1 VKSVGRR
8 ALFLDR
14 DGVINVEKNYVYR
27 VRDFEFMD
35 GIFELCHAAVTYDY
49 ALIIVT
55 NQAGI
60 ARGYYTEEDFKRL
73 MLWVTDQFK
82 KRNIHISGLYFCP
95 HHPTAGMG
103 EYRTECINRKPNP
116 GMIISAQKDL
126 GLDLKHSVIIGD
138 KMTDIESACRA
149 GVGTRILLRHDKGI
163 RQADDVMIVSSL
175 GMARRRIFGNKQ
187 QRTGKEY

>member
-1 VKSVGRR
+1 VKSVGQR

-35 GIFELCHAAVTYDY
+35 GIFELCQAAATYDY

-73 MLWVTDQFK
+73 MLWVTDQFE
-82 KRNIHISGLYFCP
+82 KRNMHISGLYYCP

-103 EYRTECINRKPNP
+103 EYRRECINRKPNP

-138 KMTDIESACRA
+138 KMSDIEAACRA
-149 GVGTRILLRHDKGI
+149 GVGTQILLRHDKGI

-175 GMARRRIFGNKQ
+175 GMARRRIFGNK
-187 QRTGKEY
+187 